1 MILTRFMQHY
11 NGGRVVD
18 YSISNTV
25 AVTVMRETV
34 YLSKYKK
41 HPPEWRNPRNNEYKQ
56 IVDALLTQPCFS
68 MSGIC
73 EMYEKCTFILL
84 TCNKSFRVITDLASS
99 AQSRIGIL
107 NPQLPADVVP
117 INVGV
122 KLIPCTLDQIK

>member
-1 MILTRFMQHY
+1 MQHY

-18 YSISNTV
+18 YSIGKTV

-34 YLSKYKK
+34 YFSYFEK